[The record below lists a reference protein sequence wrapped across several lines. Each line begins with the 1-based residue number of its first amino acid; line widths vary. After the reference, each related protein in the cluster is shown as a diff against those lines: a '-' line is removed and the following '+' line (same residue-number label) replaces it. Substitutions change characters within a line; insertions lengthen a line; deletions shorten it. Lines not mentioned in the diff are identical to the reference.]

1 MSKKT
6 HYWIKDF
13 DKMKES
19 DWILKLL
26 SINDV
31 TKDLPKL
38 ANNNNVSEVF
48 ISNQLLYKHIT
59 TDINSIIEKDS
70 ISLIKELIQL
80 RERIIDEQSYLEEFK
95 ITLNESTFRNFYRG
109 VNIPDLTFNNY
120 GFIEKDTN
128 TSHSGL
134 ESTQIQIFD
143 RNIINNITSKSDFMG
158 SDKQNKALEQSIKSS
173 IGWPVIDYKKHA
185 IGSMVD
191 ILELALDLVICQKST
206 NKKIKSVKFL
216 VDIFGLYDSGDG
228 IKIFIEDSFFDI
240 HSEFYVPIWKG
251 SDKEISIE
259 RIKLKEDSDDES
271 FSNILNKYLNNY
283 SISNKSGYSE
293 TLVLVLYNL
302 FIQMILKLKALFNTI
317 EKRVTYNNNIQLE
330 IILKSI
336 QESIDSLK
344 NLIDFQITSFF
355 DLTNKIEIMS
365 DKDLR
370 PSLDFSKGNSNIF
383 RLIGGVNSITR
394 TENCTRELFPIVLKS
409 SDTSGK
415 NFEINKSQTIKRLID
430 MFMNPSKISI
440 GGFVLHRQLMPK
452 NCLIIHRYIDKI
464 IQSKINAY
472 KRIDTEFNKMIKSI
486 RLTHIKTLSTH
497 IQTRYKKIMKENN
510 LLLKKAVFNEVL
522 DELLLKYNEFK
533 IKELYIL
540 KELIE
545 NNKYIK
551 TGERRNTKTLKEL
564 VVIQKKLI
572 IEYFTIQNTSFVY
585 SLLLENVYKVLQES
599 LSDKGVNISKVL
611 PSSFIKTMLSKVKE
625 INNKM
630 ISNKRSLNTRNI
642 DNLEKKVKRG
652 ENVSLNMGGGEG
664 LFNWIKIKDVKNN
677 VKKTDYDKYL
687 KKILESKKLTD
698 SEKALLIRKLFST
711 KSIIRKKIK
720 KTENSKPVKRPL
732 NKLKNTNKLVIRN
745 EVLDIEY
752 WQDIEEALSGK
763 KIFIPFYQPKTL
775 MSNKGLF
782 DLFYA
787 PFEGELN
794 KESKYIVGLSKT
806 NMLNKLPSEG
816 FMLVCSETNDLENV
830 NSWRL
835 LKKTFIKELKNQTA
849 SIIRRKIYGLI
860 NSESQ
865 YMKNTYVWKDSIL
878 KEDKFLIESICKI
891 YHNKL
896 SGCQIIISREELLN
910 YI

>member
-1 MSKKT
+1 
-6 HYWIKDF
+6 
-13 DKMKES
+13 
-19 DWILKLL
+19 
-26 SINDV
+26 
-31 TKDLPKL
+31 
-38 ANNNNVSEVF
+38 
-48 ISNQLLYKHIT
+48 
-59 TDINSIIEKDS
+59 
-70 ISLIKELIQL
+70 
-80 RERIIDEQSYLEEFK
+80 
-95 ITLNESTFRNFYRG
+95 
-109 VNIPDLTFNNY
+109 
-120 GFIEKDTN
+120 
-128 TSHSGL
+128 
-134 ESTQIQIFD
+134 
-143 RNIINNITSKSDFMG
+143 
-158 SDKQNKALEQSIKSS
+158 
-173 IGWPVIDYKKHA
+173 
-185 IGSMVD
+185 
-191 ILELALDLVICQKST
+191 
-206 NKKIKSVKFL
+206 
-216 VDIFGLYDSGDG
+216 
-228 IKIFIEDSFFDI
+228 
-240 HSEFYVPIWKG
+240 
-251 SDKEISIE
+251 
-259 RIKLKEDSDDES
+259 
-271 FSNILNKYLNNY
+271 
-283 SISNKSGYSE
+283 
-293 TLVLVLYNL
+293 
-302 FIQMILKLKALFNTI
+302 
-317 EKRVTYNNNIQLE
+317 
-330 IILKSI
+330 
-336 QESIDSLK
+336 
-344 NLIDFQITSFF
+344 
-355 DLTNKIEIMS
+355 
-365 DKDLR
+365 
-370 PSLDFSKGNSNIF
+370 
-383 RLIGGVNSITR
+383 LIGGVNSITR

-409 SDTSGK
+409 ADTGGK

-752 WQDIEEALSGK
+752 WQDIEGALSG
-763 KIFIPFYQPKTL
+763 
-775 MSNKGLF
+775 
-782 DLFYA
+782 
-787 PFEGELN
+787 
-794 KESKYIVGLSKT
+794 
-806 NMLNKLPSEG
+806 
-816 FMLVCSETNDLENV
+816 
-830 NSWRL
+830 
-835 LKKTFIKELKNQTA
+835 
-849 SIIRRKIYGLI
+849 
-860 NSESQ
+860 
-865 YMKNTYVWKDSIL
+865 
-878 KEDKFLIESICKI
+878 
-891 YHNKL
+891 
-896 SGCQIIISREELLN
+896 
-910 YI
+910 

>member
-652 ENVSLNMGGGEG
+652 E
-664 LFNWIKIKDVKNN
+664 K
-677 VKKTDYDKYL
+677 
-687 KKILESKKLTD
+687 
-698 SEKALLIRKLFST
+698 
-711 KSIIRKKIK
+711 
-720 KTENSKPVKRPL
+720 
-732 NKLKNTNKLVIRN
+732 
-745 EVLDIEY
+745 
-752 WQDIEEALSGK
+752 
-763 KIFIPFYQPKTL
+763 
-775 MSNKGLF
+775 
-782 DLFYA
+782 
-787 PFEGELN
+787 
-794 KESKYIVGLSKT
+794 
-806 NMLNKLPSEG
+806 
-816 FMLVCSETNDLENV
+816 C
-830 NSWRL
+830 
-835 LKKTFIKELKNQTA
+835 
-849 SIIRRKIYGLI
+849 
-860 NSESQ
+860 
-865 YMKNTYVWKDSIL
+865 
-878 KEDKFLIESICKI
+878 
-891 YHNKL
+891 
-896 SGCQIIISREELLN
+896 
-910 YI
+910 